1 MFLTSIAIAG
11 GTAMA
16 GVKVYRDNKRKKK
29 FPWSVYAQKMERRKP
44 LLYRKK
50 RALPILNGPV
60 TAISEFKREKIN
72 SFFGRR
78 HEQLS
83 EISSDPDVNETSE
96 AEKEIDRYLA
106 ISVACFGLSSVGGLL
121 YPPLSWLSVPG
132 LVYLTSFF
140 FKRSYD
146 LIRQEGR
153 VAVALV
159 DSLSFGG
166 TLITGHYFA
175 CSLAYTLFYFSRKLL
190 IKTEDH
196 SQKSLQN
203 IFGQKPAFIWVKQGD
218 IEVEIA
224 FDSLQIGDIVVIQ
237 AGQTIPVDGTITSGA
252 ATIDQRTLTGE
263 SQPVEKQ
270 VGDPAFASTLVLS
283 GKIYIQVEKAGQDTV
298 AAQIGDIL
306 NRTADFKS
314 NILSRGEKIIEQ
326 GAIPTLAL
334 SALAFPLLG
343 IQSALA
349 TLYTAFGYHMRSAAP
364 ISVLNFLNMASQHG
378 ILIKD
383 GRSLELL
390 SEVDTF
396 VFDKTG
402 TLTQNEPHVG
412 TIYTCDARDENE
424 LLTYAAAAEHKQT
437 HPIAL
442 AILQEASER
451 KLNVPPIGEAKV
463 ELGYGLKVRTLASE
477 GEGQLIRVGS
487 RRFMLM
493 SGITIPDEY
502 QQIEENAH
510 ENGHSLVYVAIDE
523 QLGGAIELVP
533 TIRPEAKQI
542 INELHQRNMK
552 VVIISGDHEK
562 PTKKLASELGI
573 DHYFAETLPQN
584 KANIVA
590 QLQKEG
596 KSVCFV
602 GDGINDSI
610 ALKKANV
617 SISLRGAS
625 TAATDTASIILM
637 EESLKQLVPLLNLA
651 SDLDANLSNSVV
663 LTVVPGIICAG
674 GVFFFHLGL
683 LSSIIWCNVALVASL
698 SNAMRPL
705 IKAKKTPFLLEQQ
718 G

>member
-1 MFLTSIAIAG
+1 MFLSIIAITSSTVLA
-11 GTAMA
+11 A
-16 GVKVYRDNKRKKK
+16 KLSRYKNRKTN
-29 FPWSVYAQKMERRKP
+29 SV
-44 LLYRKK
+44 
-50 RALPILNGPV
+50 
-60 TAISEFKREKIN
+60 FKREKIN
-72 SFFGRR
+72 PFFDHR

-83 EISSDPDVNETSE
+83 EISKAKEVKETSE
-96 AEKEIDRYLA
+96 AEKKIDRYLV
-106 ISVACFGLSSVGGLL
+106 ISVGCLGLSSVGSRLS
-121 YPPLSWLSVPG
+121 PPLSLLSVPG

-146 LIRQEGR
+146 LIRQEGK
-153 VAVALV
+153 VTVALV

-175 CSLAYTLFYFSRKLL
+175 CSLAYSIFYFSRKLL
-190 IKTEDH
+190 LKTEDH

-203 IFGQKPAFIWVKQGD
+203 IFGQKPAFIWVQQGD
-218 IEVEIA
+218 VEIEIA

-252 ATIDQRTLTGE
+252 ANIDQHILTGE

-270 VGDPAFASTLVLS
+270 VGDPVFASTLLLS
-283 GKIYIQVEKAGQDTV
+283 GKVYIQVEKAGSDTV

-326 GAIPTLAL
+326 GAMPTLVL
-334 SALAFPLLG
+334 SALALPLLG
-343 IQSALA
+343 TQSALA

-364 ISVLNFLNMASQHG
+364 ISVLNFLNMASQNG

-396 VFDKTG
+396 IFDKTG

-412 TIYTCDARDENE
+412 TIYTCDGSSENE
-424 LLTYAAAAEHKQT
+424 LLSYAVAAEDKQT

-442 AILQEASER
+442 AILKEADNR

-463 ELGYGLKVRTLASE
+463 ELGYGIKVRSIASDE
-477 GEGQLIRVGS
+477 GDGQLIRVGS
-487 RRFMLM
+487 GRFMVMESIIL
-493 SGITIPDEY
+493 PNEY

-510 ENGHSLVYVAIDE
+510 ENGHSLVYVAIDD

-542 INELHQRNMK
+542 INDLQQRK
-552 VVIISGDHEK
+552 IQVVIISGDHEQ
-562 PTKKLASELGI
+562 PTKKLALELGI

-584 KANIVA
+584 KADIVE
-590 QLQKEG
+590 QLQNEG

-637 EESLKQLVPLLNLA
+637 DESLKQIVPLLNLA
-651 SDLDANLSNSVV
+651 SDLEANLSNSVI

-683 LSSIIWCNVALVASL
+683 VSSIIWCNVALVGSL
-698 SNAMRPL
+698 SNAMLPL
-705 IKAKKTPFLLEQQ
+705 IKPKKAPLLLE
-718 G
+718 

>member
-1 MFLTSIAIAG
+1 MFLTSMAIVG
-11 GTAMA
+11 GMVIA
-16 GVKVYRDNKRKKK
+16 GVKVYRERKKEMPSTVATK
-29 FPWSVYAQKMERRKP
+29 QPIDK
-44 LLYRKK
+44 
-50 RALPILNGPV
+50 LPVLPKLNGPV
-60 TAISEFKREKIN
+60 TANSEFKREKIN
-72 SFFGRR
+72 PFFDRR

-83 EISSDPDVNETSE
+83 EISQAEDVNETSE
-96 AEKEIDRYLA
+96 AEKKMDRYLT
-106 ISVACFGLSSVGGLL
+106 ISVTCFGMTTVGSLL
-121 YPPLSWLSVPG
+121 YPPLSLLSVPG
-132 LVYLTSFF
+132 LVYLSSFF
-140 FKRSYD
+140 FKRSYE
-146 LIRQEGR
+146 LIRQEGK

-175 CSLAYTLFYFSRKLL
+175 CSLAYSFFYFSRKLL

-203 IFGQKPAFIWVKQGD
+203 IFSHKPASIWVQQGD
-218 IEVEIA
+218 VEIEIA

-237 AGQTIPVDGTITSGA
+237 AGQTIPVDGMITSGA

-263 SQPVEKQ
+263 SQPVEKE
-270 VGDPAFASTLVLS
+270 VGEPVFASTLVLS

-306 NRTADFKS
+306 NSTADFKS

-326 GAIPTLAL
+326 GARPTLAL
-334 SALAFPLLG
+334 SALALPLLG
-343 IQSALA
+343 TQSALA

-364 ISVLNFLNMASQHG
+364 ISVLNFLNMASENG

-402 TLTQNEPHVG
+402 TLTLNEPHVG
-412 TIYTCDARDENE
+412 TIYTCHGSDEND
-424 LLTYAAAAEHKQT
+424 LLTYAAAAEDKQI
-437 HPIAL
+437 HPLAL
-442 AILQEASER
+442 AIQKEADNR

-477 GEGQLIRVGS
+477 EGEEQLIRVGS
-487 RRFMLM
+487 GRFMVM
-493 SGITIPDEY
+493 ESIAIPNEY

-510 ENGHSLVYVAIDE
+510 ENGHSLVYVAIDD

-542 INELHQRNMK
+542 INDLHQRKIK

-562 PTKKLASELGI
+562 PTKKLALKLGI

-584 KANIVA
+584 KADIVE
-590 QLQKEG
+590 QLQNEG

-637 EESLKQLVPLLNLA
+637 DESLKQLVPLLNLA
-651 SDLDANLSNSVV
+651 SELDANLSNSVV
-663 LTVVPGIICAG
+663 LTVVPGIISAG
-674 GVFFFHLGL
+674 GIFFFHLGL
-683 LSSIIWCNVALVASL
+683 VSSIIWCNVALVASL
-698 SNAMRPL
+698 SNAMLPL
-705 IKAKKTPFLLEQQ
+705 IKPKKAPFLVK
-718 G
+718 